1 MKKRRIFIAVL
12 TIFLASL
19 ISASFVGCAETGPI
33 PNGYYGVAPGVHD
46 GSKPYDTFSYTMQDI
61 RGSYGWVID
70 GDTAEEWV
78 SGSCVYKAKIVEKD
92 GWIYFEGYKWK
103 DLTDFLL
110 GRKEQG
116 KDDAFLV
123 TYNESERSFSLGGL
137 ILPS

>member
-12 TIFLASL
+12 MIFLVSL
-19 ISASFVGCAETGPI
+19 ISVSFVGCAETGPI

-46 GSKPYDTFSYTMQDI
+46 GSKPLDTFSYTMQDI

-78 SGSCVYKAKIVEKD
+78 SGSCVYKAKIVKKD
-92 GWIYFEGYKWK
+92 GWIYFEGYKW
-103 DLTDFLL
+103 TNFLL
-110 GRKEQG
+110 GGKEQG
-116 KDDAFLV
+116 KDDSFLV
-123 TYNESERSFSLGGL
+123 AYNESERSFSVGGL